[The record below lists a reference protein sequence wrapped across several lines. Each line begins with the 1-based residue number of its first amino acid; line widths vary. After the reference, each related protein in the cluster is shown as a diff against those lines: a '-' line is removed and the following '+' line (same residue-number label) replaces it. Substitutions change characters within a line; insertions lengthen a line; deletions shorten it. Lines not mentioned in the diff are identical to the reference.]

1 MRTSFFLGAIAL
13 TAALELSAQDGGYEY
28 QDKGFVQQTVE
39 DVMARPEFERL
50 RDAEDEESKN
60 SAWLER
66 ILDWIGDWIE
76 QWLAGGNVQEERGM
90 GSGAAYLVY
99 GVAFLIVV
107 AALAFIL
114 KSVLESAKER
124 ELASE
129 REQARLV
136 RAGAAPG
143 ETPPEEFWARAQ
155 ELAAVGHEKLA
166 IRELLFGAMSSIERR
181 GLIRHRPGLTNR
193 DYLGAA
199 SGGMRA
205 SLRTIVTAFERVYFG
220 RRTVSSAGFRA
231 CSDAYRE
238 SFGVSGPPELGTV
251 GTGPA

>member
-1 MRTSFFLGAIAL
+1 MRTSFFLCAIAL
-13 TAALELSAQDGGYEY
+13 IAALELSAQDRSYEY

-50 RDAEDEESKN
+50 RDTEDEESKN
-60 SAWLER
+60 PAWLER
-66 ILDWIGDWIE
+66 ILAWIGDWIE
-76 QWLAGGNVQEERGM
+76 EWLTRGNVQQEREM
-90 GSGAAYLVY
+90 GSGVAYLVY

-124 ELASE
+124 SLAAE
-129 REQARLV
+129 QEQARLV
-136 RAGAAPG
+136 GAGAAPG
-143 ETPPEEFWARAQ
+143 ETPPEDFWARAQ
-155 ELAAVGHEKLA
+155 ELAAGGNEKLA
-166 IRELLFGAMSSIERR
+166 IRELLFGAMSNLERR
-181 GLIRHRPGLTNR
+181 GLIRHRRGLTNR
-193 DYLGAA
+193 DYLGAT

-220 RRTVSSAGFRA
+220 RRAASSEGFRE

-238 SFGVSGPPELGTV
+238 GFGIPPELGAKPT
-251 GTGPA
+251 

>member
-1 MRTSFFLGAIAL
+1 MRTSFFLCAIAL
-13 TAALELSAQDGGYEY
+13 TAAVELSAQDGGYEY

-60 SAWLER
+60 PAWLER
-66 ILDWIGDWIE
+66 ILDWIE
-76 QWLAGGNVQEERGM
+76 QWLAGGNVQQERDM
-90 GSGAAYLVY
+90 GSGVAYLVY
-99 GVAFLIVV
+99 AVAFLIVS

-129 REQARLV
+129 QERARLV

-143 ETPPEEFWARAQ
+143 ETPPEGFWARAQ
-155 ELAAVGHEKLA
+155 ELAARGNEKLA
-166 IRELLFGAMSSIERR
+166 IRELLFGAMSSLERR
-181 GLIRHRPGLTNR
+181 GLIRHRRGLTNR
-193 DYLGAA
+193 DYLGAT

-220 RRTVSSAGFRA
+220 RRAASSEGFRE

-238 SFGVSGPPELGTV
+238 GFGVSDPPELGAKPT
-251 GTGPA
+251 

>member
-1 MRTSFFLGAIAL
+1 MRTSFFLCAIAL
-13 TAALELSAQDGGYEY
+13 TAAVELSAQDGGYEY

-60 SAWLER
+60 PAWLER
-66 ILDWIGDWIE
+66 ILDWIE
-76 QWLAGGNVQEERGM
+76 QWLAGGNVQQERDM
-90 GSGAAYLVY
+90 GSGVAYLVY
-99 GVAFLIVV
+99 AVAFLIVS

-124 ELASE
+124 SLASE
-129 REQARLV
+129 QEQARLV

-143 ETPPEEFWARAQ
+143 ETPPEDFWARAQ
-155 ELAAVGHEKLA
+155 ELAARGNEKLA
-166 IRELLFGAMSSIERR
+166 IRELLFGAMSSLERR
-181 GLIRHRPGLTNR
+181 GLIRHRRGLTNR
-193 DYLGAA
+193 NYLGAT

-220 RRTVSSAGFRA
+220 RRAASSEGFRE

-238 SFGVSGPPELGTV
+238 GFSVSDPPELGAKPT
-251 GTGPA
+251 